1 MSVQASDVTKER
13 DAFEAQI
20 RQVEAELSH
29 LTAMA
34 ETLEREYLIKRR
46 TLEMLPKYV
55 LGDSFM

>member
-1 MSVQASDVTKER
+1 LFVQVTRQR

-20 RQVEAELSH
+20 RQAEAELAQ
-29 LTAMA
+29 LTSMA

-55 LGDSFM
+55 AGP